1 MNINEI
7 KDGDTFLVRTNSW
20 LSKTICKVMTK
31 WGREKNYLIRPIYSH
46 AARFAWIADELY
58 LFGSVANGYNP
69 ILFKEHYDWDND
81 DFAIMRR
88 KKPLSE
94 KDRKQ
99 TINYMLH
106 LDSISI
112 SYQYWNFIQWLLLVY
127 LGLDTFGNDSKK
139 FMYCY
144 ESERY
149 ARKNL
154 NPSRYNDVSQTDIF
168 DLLYDPN
175 YEVIYKSKQ

>member
-1 MNINEI
+1 MNEV
-7 KDGDTFLVRTNSW
+7 KDGDTFLVRTDSW
-20 LSKTICKVMTK
+20 LSRTICNVMRR
-31 WGREKNYLIRPIYSH
+31 WGKKKKRPLTPIYSH

-58 LFGSVANGYNP
+58 LFGSVENGYNP
-69 ILFKEHYDWDND
+69 ILFRKHYDWDQT

-88 KKPLSE
+88 KKELSVEE
-94 KDRKQ
+94 KKQ

-106 LDSISI
+106 LDTISI

-127 LGLDTFGNDSKK
+127 LNIDTFGNDSKK

-154 NPSRYNDVSQTDIF
+154 NPDRYGNVSRTDIF

-175 YEVIYKSKQ
+175 YDVVYKSKQ